1 MLGTI
6 WALENR
12 MGKERLSDFS
22 LSKTWETYLT
32 KNFES
37 ESESSPGRAENER
50 SCLNSLETR
59 TENFD

>member
-1 MLGTI
+1 
-6 WALENR
+6 